1 MLKGNCQSQGAT
13 ERNQMTLNANLPTAP
28 AIWNTLK
35 ITSDARA
42 ALRTAIMQND
52 GWKALRRAHDLSF
65 ASMSKSQ
72 FLDVCA
78 ALHIDAAAI
87 VNSAPATSEPSDPN
101 NGAPKGK
108 DADAPVPTVTLADVE
123 AALPRMTDRDAKF
136 ASSVLASAR
145 QYGSF
150 TDRQAFFMNR
160 LIHRAMNGNGADKAA
175 MLRAVDASRKADDAR
190 AAFAGTSAPAA
201 TQSAAD
207 GASNTL
213 QKAAAWAQQVVD
225 RDAAIRAA
233 FDQAHGLDKPAQ
245 DGAAFDHAALIPDA
259 PVPLSQADLAKFDRL
274 VGCVDPDVSFS
285 ALYSTALAAIACAK
299 SLQAELQHAKDNP
312 TTTDH
317 LTKALTAPA
326 LDFVPPSW
334 AREFG
339 DYIAIHATI
348 ALVGPSGNG
357 KTTGARK
364 LLERAGFNV
373 YEMDCTAE
381 TMAQDVIGRT
391 KLRQENGAT
400 VSDWT
405 PGPLAKA
412 FNDPKGALLLNEYDA
427 LDPRAGMSLQS
438 ALEAGSQ
445 RRVTAPDS
453 GEQLQSVGPCPIV
466 LTMNTLG
473 HGATVQYAGR
483 NVLDGANRDRV
494 EIITT
499 GYENEKE
506 IIEAHGFTTETAT
519 RLAEFATKAR
529 NQLSAMNSRELFTNR
544 RLLTGAALME
554 RRGFSLRE
562 AMQRAFVNRMAERER
577 HTFET
582 ACL

>member
-233 FDQAHGLDKPAQ
+233 FDQTHGFHKPAQ
-245 DGAAFDHAALIPDA
+245 DGAAFDHAA
-259 PVPLSQADLAKFDRL
+259 
-274 VGCVDPDVSFS
+274 
-285 ALYSTALAAIACAK
+285 
-299 SLQAELQHAKDNP
+299 
-312 TTTDH
+312 
-317 LTKALTAPA
+317 
-326 LDFVPPSW
+326 
-334 AREFG
+334 
-339 DYIAIHATI
+339 
-348 ALVGPSGNG
+348 
-357 KTTGARK
+357 
-364 LLERAGFNV
+364 
-373 YEMDCTAE
+373 
-381 TMAQDVIGRT
+381 
-391 KLRQENGAT
+391 
-400 VSDWT
+400 
-405 PGPLAKA
+405 
-412 FNDPKGALLLNEYDA
+412 
-427 LDPRAGMSLQS
+427 
-438 ALEAGSQ
+438 
-445 RRVTAPDS
+445 
-453 GEQLQSVGPCPIV
+453 
-466 LTMNTLG
+466 
-473 HGATVQYAGR
+473 
-483 NVLDGANRDRV
+483 
-494 EIITT
+494 
-499 GYENEKE
+499 
-506 IIEAHGFTTETAT
+506 
-519 RLAEFATKAR
+519 
-529 NQLSAMNSRELFTNR
+529 
-544 RLLTGAALME
+544 
-554 RRGFSLRE
+554 
-562 AMQRAFVNRMAERER
+562 
-577 HTFET
+577 
-582 ACL
+582 